1 MLPPAHA
8 GVWKL
13 TWSKKG
19 QPKEGEEPVYIF
31 YPEPGVTSSA
41 PTTTFETIHLG
52 SPTKGTLHTS
62 VVDAQ
67 DPNNM
72 KMDYT
77 IKDEPWPACVKY
89 KQPKVNLMRTIAE
102 DKTTMHE
109 TTDPDQRWGGL
120 KGLKKRDSTWLKDKS
135 PDLDWVGDIFMAVK
149 MNRPIK
155 RKAPEM

>member
-19 QPKEGEEPVYIF
+19 QPKKGEEPVWIF

-41 PTTTFETIHLG
+41 PTTTFEAIHLG

-77 IKDEPWPACVKY
+77 EKDNGEEKY
-89 KQPKVNLMRTIAE
+89 SQPKVNLMRTIAE
-102 DKTTMHE
+102 DKTTLHE
-109 TTDPDQRWGGL
+109 TTDPEQHWGGL